1 MKKLKFHNSCDHVT
15 LFILLI
21 FHYKIFTLYM
31 FNGINNVES
40 FVFKYVYR
48 MNNNGKEVFDEFI
61 HSFS

>member
-1 MKKLKFHNSCDHVT
+1 MKKLKFYNLCDYVI

-21 FHYKIFTLYM
+21 FYYKIFIFYM
-31 FNGINNVES
+31 FNGINNVEL

-61 HSFS
+61 YLFL